1 MSKVKIYTTTT
12 CPWCQK
18 TKTWLKSHKVSYV
31 ELNIN
36 NSEKARNEMFKK
48 SNQMGVPVLDIGGN
62 IIVGYDVEAIQNAL
76 KPKKEAKV
84 KVKTAKKVKKKKGI
98 FSFLKR

>member
-76 KPKKEAKV
+76 KQKKKETVAKAG
-84 KVKTAKKVKKKKGI
+84 KNTKKKRGI